1 MMNKDQR
8 RDNPPG
14 TARPPPSRRGRP
26 AIPGRAIAPTVSL
39 SPRIPPRPPPKP
51 PGTVLSSQSRRPGLS
66 FPSPTW
72 QRSGPLEA
80 RAGGLV
86 FRADR
91 NERQWTTKRVGRRRW
106 DSQPGDEGEE
116 KSGTAGGGGGK
127 EARARPT
134 SLPELGLQLQNKT
147 PGPN

>member
-1 MMNKDQR
+1 M
-8 RDNPPG
+8 
-14 TARPPPSRRGRP
+14 
-26 AIPGRAIAPTVSL
+26 
-39 SPRIPPRPPPKP
+39 
-51 PGTVLSSQSRRPGLS
+51 VLSEEA
-66 FPSPTW
+66 W

-116 KSGTAGGGGGK
+116 KSGTAGGGGK